1 MSNQNNDLLYD
12 VNYDLV
18 KSVKVYLDYDFVTS
32 LKPSYETSK
41 ESYLPA
47 SEDQEFGIITISNT
61 TIASTLVKLANDN
74 NYNPTY
80 YFILDQFLKSKGS
93 SLRLF
98 YDSFYYPPDNE
109 VYKLI
114 DSCTK

>member
-47 SEDQEFGIITISNT
+47 SEDQEFEIGRAHVWTPVT
-61 TIASTLVKLANDN
+61 VCYLQQLVW
-74 NYNPTY
+74 
-80 YFILDQFLKSKGS
+80 
-93 SLRLF
+93 
-98 YDSFYYPPDNE
+98 
-109 VYKLI
+109 
-114 DSCTK
+114 

>member
-12 VNYDLV
+12 VNYDLI
-18 KSVKVYLDYDFVTS
+18 KSVKVHLEYDFVTS
-32 LKPSYETSK
+32 LDPSYETSK
-41 ESYLPA
+41 ESFIPA
-47 SEDQEFGIITISNT
+47 SEDKHLGVITINNPI
-61 TIASTLVKLANDN
+61 IASTLVKLANDN

-93 SLRLF
+93 SLRSF
-98 YDSFYYPPDNE
+98 YDSFYYPPDEE
-109 VYKLI
+109 VYDLI